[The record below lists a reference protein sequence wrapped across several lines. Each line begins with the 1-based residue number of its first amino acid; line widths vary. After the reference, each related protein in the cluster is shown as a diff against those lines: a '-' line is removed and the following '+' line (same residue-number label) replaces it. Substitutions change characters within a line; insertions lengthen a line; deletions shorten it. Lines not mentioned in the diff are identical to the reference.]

1 MSTRTTAK
9 SASLPQP
16 PAEGQGAPLKIP
28 SLNTPQMRRILAS
41 SFMGSAIEFYD
52 FILYATAASL
62 VFNKVFFVN
71 MDPAVGIFASF
82 ATLAVGYIA
91 RPLGGIVFGHFG
103 DRLGRKG
110 VLITS
115 MLLMGVAT
123 TLIGLLPTTAQI
135 GMLAPLALITLR
147 IIQGLAV
154 GGEWGGAMLMALEH
168 APKERRGFAASFAN
182 MGGPAGAVMATL
194 AVSAVSTLPDEAF
207 LSWGWRIP
215 FLLSVVLVGIG
226 LVIRLKV
233 AESPL
238 FLALEHKAEER
249 KIPILEVLTKY
260 PKNVIMGTLVGMSS
274 YTVQGLMTVWAISY
288 VVDEVGLDR
297 TGVLNIKA
305 IGAALTVV
313 AIWFAARYSDRIG
326 RRPVMLIGILAGAVL
341 AFPIMWMLEL
351 GALWLFAIG
360 LFLAN
365 GVIQGT
371 IFGPF
376 GAFTAELFPT
386 RVRYTGASLVYQLSS
401 TLGAGFTPMI
411 ASGLVLAAGGEL
423 WMVAAAW
430 AGAFVLA
437 AVCLLGVKEG
447 RDQDLT
453 AEKM

>member
-1 MSTRTTAK
+1 MSNTLNNGSSVEAQVK
-9 SASLPQP
+9 V
-16 PAEGQGAPLKIP
+16 P
-28 SLNTPQMRRILAS
+28 SLNSPQMRRILAS
-41 SFMGSAIEFYD
+41 SFIGSAIEFYD

-62 VFNKVFFVN
+62 VFNKVFFVGLT
-71 MDPAVGIFASF
+71 PGVATFASF
-82 ATLAVGYIA
+82 ATLAVGYLA

-103 DRLGRKG
+103 DRIGRKG

-115 MLLMGVAT
+115 MAMMGGAS
-123 TLIGLLPTTAQI
+123 TLIGLLPETAQI
-135 GMLAPLALITLR
+135 GMLAPIALITLR
-147 IIQGLAV
+147 VIQGLAV

-182 MGGPAGAVMATL
+182 MGGPAGAVLATL
-194 AVSAVSTLPDEAF
+194 AVSAVSTMPNEQF
-207 LSWGWRIP
+207 LAWGWRIP
-215 FLLSVVLVGIG
+215 FLISIVLVGIG

-233 AESPL
+233 TESPL
-238 FLALEHKAEER
+238 FLALENKAEER
-249 KIPILEVLTKY
+249 KTPFMEVITKY
-260 PKNVIMGTLVGMSS
+260 PKSVIRGTLVGMSS

-313 AIWFAARYSDRIG
+313 AIWFAARYSDRLG
-326 RRPVMLIGILAGAVL
+326 RRPVMLIGILAGAAL

>member
-1 MSTRTTAK
+1 MSNDTTTA
-9 SASLPQP
+9 ST
-16 PAEGQGAPLKIP
+16 PAKHGRSSDDLKVP
-28 SLNTPQMRRILAS
+28 SLNTPEMRRILAS
-41 SFMGSAIEFYD
+41 SFLGSAIEFYD
-52 FILYATAASL
+52 FILYATAAAL
-62 VFNKVFFVN
+62 VFNTVFFVN
-71 MDPAVGIFASF
+71 LDPAVGIFASF
-82 ATLAVGYIA
+82 ATLAVGYLA
-91 RPLGGIVFGHFG
+91 RPLGGIIFGHFG

-115 MLLMGVAT
+115 MMLMGVAT

-135 GMLAPLALITLR
+135 GMAAPLALIVLR

-182 MGGPAGAVMATL
+182 MGGPAGAVLATL
-194 AVSAVSTLPDEAF
+194 AVSAVSVLPDEQF
-207 LSWGWRIP
+207 LAWGWRLP
-215 FLLSVVLVGIG
+215 FVISIVLVGIG
-226 LVIRLKV
+226 LVVRLKV

-238 FLALEHKAEER
+238 FLALENKADEK

-260 PKNVIMGTLVGMSS
+260 PKNVVMGTLVGMSS

-297 TGVLNIKA
+297 TAVLNVKA

-313 AIWFAARYSDRIG
+313 AIWFAARHSDKLG
-326 RRPVMLIGILAGAVL
+326 RRPVMLIGIAAGALL

-351 GALWLFAIG
+351 GTLWLFAIG

-423 WMVAAAW
+423 WMVAAVW

-437 AVCLLGVKEG
+437 GLCILRIKEG
-447 RDQDLT
+447 KNQDLT
-453 AEKM
+453 AENM

>member
-1 MSTRTTAK
+1 MSNDTTTTSTPAVNGR
-9 SASLPQP
+9 QP
-16 PAEGQGAPLKIP
+16 EDLKVP
-28 SLNTPQMRRILAS
+28 SLNTPEMRRILAS
-41 SFMGSAIEFYD
+41 SFLGSAIEFYD
-52 FILYATAASL
+52 FILYATAAAL
-62 VFNKVFFVN
+62 VFNTVFFVN
-71 MDPAVGIFASF
+71 LDPAVGIFASF

-91 RPLGGIVFGHFG
+91 RPLGGIIFGHFG

-115 MLLMGVAT
+115 MVLMGVAT

-135 GMLAPLALITLR
+135 GMAAPLALIVLR
-147 IIQGLAV
+147 IVQGLAV
-154 GGEWGGAMLMALEH
+154 GGEWGGAMLMGLEH

-182 MGGPAGAVMATL
+182 MGGPAGAVLATL
-194 AVSAVSTLPDEAF
+194 AVSAVSVLPDEQF
-207 LSWGWRIP
+207 LTWGWRLP
-215 FLLSVVLVGIG
+215 FLISIVLVGIG
-226 LVIRLKV
+226 LIVRLKV

-238 FLALEHKAEER
+238 FLALEDKAKEK

-297 TGVLNIKA
+297 TSVLNVKA
-305 IGAALTVV
+305 LGAALTVV
-313 AIWFAARYSDRIG
+313 AIWFAARHSDKLG
-326 RRPVMLIGILAGAVL
+326 RRPVMLIGIAAGAVL

-351 GALWLFAIG
+351 GTLWLFAIG

-386 RVRYTGASLVYQLSS
+386 RMRYTGASLVYQLSS

-423 WMVAAAW
+423 WLVATVW

-437 AVCLLGVKEG
+437 GLCILAIKEG
-447 RDQDLT
+447 KDQDLT
-453 AEKM
+453 EVNM